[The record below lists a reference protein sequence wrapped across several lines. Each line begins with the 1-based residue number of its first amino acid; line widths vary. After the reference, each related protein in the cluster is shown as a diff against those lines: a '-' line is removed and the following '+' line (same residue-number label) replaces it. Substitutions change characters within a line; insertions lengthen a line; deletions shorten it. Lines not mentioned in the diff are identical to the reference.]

1 MGLRRAHSKT
11 MRETVRSRMKILTF
25 LKDEGANILALAREC
40 SSRGTGGS
48 DSSTMAIGSSDKASG
63 TKLSAQDPS
72 PKGMHVLAEEE
83 DKTSG
88 LGSQLATNE
97 EEEKT
102 ARKKDV
108 DESFINQFRRASL
121 DFVSSIIP
129 KGLRRPSRSDESPSS
144 KGCK

>member
-25 LKDEGANILALAREC
+25 LKDEGANILALAREG
-40 SSRGTGGS
+40 SSRGTGFS
-48 DSSTMAIGSSDKASG
+48 DSSTMAIGSDKASG
-63 TKLSAQDPS
+63 TLSAQDHSS

-83 DKTSG
+83 DKTSA
-88 LGSQLATNE
+88 LGSQLAMNE
-97 EEEKT
+97 EEEKK
-102 ARKKDV
+102 AHKKDV

-121 DFVSSIIP
+121 DFVSSLIP
-129 KGLRRPSRSDESPSS
+129 KGLKRPCRSDDSPSP